1 MKYLLTSILVSCVCL
16 SALAQSAIGSWQ
28 THMAYT
34 NTTQITQSNEKVY
47 GISGGTLYSILK
59 TDHIIETYSKIYGL
73 NDNGI
78 HLIKYLQEK
87 DVLFIAYDNSNIDL
101 LADDGSIT
109 IISQKYEW
117 TKRDQ

>member
-73 NDNGI
+73 NDNGTGRA
-78 HLIKYLQEK
+78 LSPLDMKKRKLQEE
-87 DVLFIAYDNSNIDL
+87 IEDL
-101 LADDGSIT
+101 RL
-109 IISQKYEW
+109 EL
-117 TKRDQ
+117 